1 MVGLCDVQEGH
12 VTYDDGQGAQ
22 DDAIQLTDR
31 EIDILRL
38 IVRGASTK
46 AIGLE
51 LYASPNTIKTN
62 LRRLYAKL
70 GVNTRA
76 QAAVIAVQRYGLGES
91 SVIAPPSR

>member
-1 MVGLCDVQEGH
+1 MHEDRDHTPNGVAD
-12 VTYDDGQGAQ
+12 
-22 DDAIQLTDR
+22 LTDR

-46 AIGLE
+46 DIGHE

-76 QAAVIAVQRYGLGES
+76 QAAVIAVQRYGLGDTS
-91 SVIAPPSR
+91 TGAPRG

>member
-1 MVGLCDVQEGH
+1 MHENRSGGMGEPMEDAATDH
-12 VTYDDGQGAQ
+12 V
-22 DDAIQLTDR
+22 QLTER

-46 AIGLE
+46 DIGQE

-76 QAAVIAVQRYGLGES
+76 QAAVIAVQRYGLGDS
-91 SVIAPPSR
+91 PAGIPRSG

>member
-1 MVGLCDVQEGH
+1 
-12 VTYDDGQGAQ
+12 VTYDDGHGAQ
-22 DDAIQLTDR
+22 DGAVQLTDR
-31 EIDILRL
+31 ELDILRL

-76 QAAVIAVQRYGLGES
+76 QAAVIAVQRYGMGES
-91 SVIAPPSR
+91 SVAVPRSR

>member
-1 MVGLCDVQEGH
+1 M
-12 VTYDDGQGAQ
+12 TYDDGHGDDGAGV
-22 DDAIQLTDR
+22 QLTDR
-31 EIDILRL
+31 ELDILRL

-46 AIGLE
+46 AIGQE

-91 SVIAPPSR
+91 PPAVRRIG

>member
-1 MVGLCDVQEGH
+1 VQEDH
-12 VTYDDGQGAQ
+12 VTYDDGHGVQDGAV
-22 DDAIQLTDR
+22 QLTDR
-31 EIDILRL
+31 ELDILRL

-76 QAAVIAVQRYGLGES
+76 QAAVIAVQRYGMGES
-91 SVIAPPSR
+91 SVAVPRSG